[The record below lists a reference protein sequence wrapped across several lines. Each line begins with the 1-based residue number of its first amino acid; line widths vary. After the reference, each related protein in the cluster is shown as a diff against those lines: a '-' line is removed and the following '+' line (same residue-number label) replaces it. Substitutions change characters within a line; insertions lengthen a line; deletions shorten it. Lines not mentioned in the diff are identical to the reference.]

1 VVELE
6 HVSRVYV
13 DGPHRV
19 VALRDAT
26 ASIEAG
32 AFVAVVGPSGSGKST
47 LLQLIGALDRP
58 TSGRI
63 AIDGVDLVRLDDRER
78 TLLRRE
84 RIGFVFQFF
93 NLLPTLTALENVL
106 LPAALGGRP
115 DPATRERAEALLAR
129 VGLASRCHHLPEQLS
144 GGEQQRV
151 AVARALVMDP
161 PLLLAD
167 EPLGSLDAE
176 SGEQVLALL
185 RGAVTDRRTVIVA
198 TNDLGVARRAERVLA
213 LRDGVLLA
221 PGPAPA

>member
-6 HVSRVYV
+6 HVSRVFV
-13 DGPHRV
+13 DGPQRV
-19 VALRDAT
+19 VAIRDASAT
-26 ASIEAG
+26 VERG

-47 LLQLIGALDRP
+47 LLQLVGALDRAS
-58 TSGRI
+58 SGRV
-63 AIDGVDLVRLDDRER
+63 AIDGVDLGLLDDRRR

-93 NLLPTLTALENVL
+93 NLLPTLTAQENVL
-106 LPAALGGRP
+106 LPAALAGRP
-115 DPATRERAEALLAR
+115 DAATRERAVALLDR
-129 VGLASRCHHLPEQLS
+129 VGLASRRDHLPEQLS

-151 AVARALVMDP
+151 AVARSLVMDP

-167 EPLGSLDAE
+167 EPLGSLDAQ

-185 RGAVTDRRTVIVA
+185 RSAVTARRTVIVA
-198 TNDLGVARRAERVLA
+198 TNDLGVAARADRVLT
-213 LRDGVLLA
+213 LRDGVLVG